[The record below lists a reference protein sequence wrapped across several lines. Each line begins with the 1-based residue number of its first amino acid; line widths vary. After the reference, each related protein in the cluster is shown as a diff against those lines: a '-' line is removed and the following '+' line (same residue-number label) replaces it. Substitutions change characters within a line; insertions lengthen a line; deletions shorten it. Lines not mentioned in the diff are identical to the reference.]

1 MPRGGQ
7 GDFPLEQ
14 RVRDQLYVQTIRT
27 RFGNNRRCL
36 ETFNRDELNRLHG
49 FYDVTS

>member
-7 GDFPLEQ
+7 GDFPVEQ

-36 ETFNRDELNRLHG
+36 ETFYKRLI
-49 FYDVTS
+49 YDRAFTI